1 MAAEGFARVLAPN
14 GVIVVPPPG
23 LEHMAPAEVPMNWGS
38 FGHPELC
45 FRPCVYV
52 TKGGGCPMGMMC
64 RYCHLLHGEACIKPS
79 KKERHLLSQMSDQD
93 PSTPKHP
100 GSWFSRFRSFG
111 YEGLSMESSCPV
123 CSCKERLVAFLPL
136 FRKRAMAAG
145 LLPKALRVKWKTGG
159 EDLQL
164 LHLSACQGRAH
175 HRHAGGGGCRAACDT
190 ASFEAALSA

>member
-1 MAAEGFARVLAPN
+1 MRLCHQGRKVPYGYDVPVLPPAAWR
-14 GVIVVPPPG
+14 G
-23 LEHMAPAEVPMNWGS
+23 LHQA
-38 FGHPELC
+38 
-45 FRPCVYV
+45 
-52 TKGGGCPMGMMC
+52 
-64 RYCHLLHGEACIKPS
+64 S

-145 LLPKALRVKWKTGG
+145 LLPKALRGKWKTGG